1 MIHFNVCYE
10 FDERVV
16 VECIQF
22 ANEYPTDKYIKK
34 RNSVFVCLLVFPKNY
49 DPKVKGKLKKKKNV
63 PRMNHPNQSYL
74 LDDERNLPL

>member
-34 RNSVFVCLLVFPKNY
+34 KEFSFCLLACF
-49 DPKVKGKLKKKKNV
+49 
-63 PRMNHPNQSYL
+63 S
-74 LDDERNLPL
+74 